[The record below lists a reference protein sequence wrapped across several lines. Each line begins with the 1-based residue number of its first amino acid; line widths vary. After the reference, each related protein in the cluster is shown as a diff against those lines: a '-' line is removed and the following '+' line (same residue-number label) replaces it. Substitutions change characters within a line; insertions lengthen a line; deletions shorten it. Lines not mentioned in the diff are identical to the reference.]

1 MQMRADGKAIGAFDV
16 IKPDTKM
23 AREELTAVLQTDA
36 AKAADTLGHIDY
48 KQRVD
53 MLSHF
58 LFESG
63 DAAAATQSQSDMH
76 DLLKE
81 RGVLKS
87 VLKQIDTEKAHYAKA
102 KPTAA

>member
-1 MQMRADGKAIGAFDV
+1 MRADGKAIGDFKV

-23 AREELTAVLQTDA
+23 AREEMTAVLQTDA

-48 KQRVD
+48 KERVD

-58 LFESG
+58 LFEGG
-63 DAAAATQSQSDMH
+63 DVTAAAQCQDDMH
-76 DLLKE
+76 DLLHK

-87 VLKQIDTEKAHYAKA
+87 VLKQIDTEKAHYVKA